1 MTTETTPNPQTAQ
14 APMTQE
20 ETIASLGNYGY
31 GWHDTDDAGANAQRG
46 LSADVVN
53 NISDMKDESD
63 WMRKNRLK
71 ALRLFDKKPMPH
83 WGADLSGIDFD
94 NIKYFVR
101 STEKQANSWEDLP
114 EEIKTT
120 YDRRSEEH
128 TSELQSRGHL
138 VCRLLLEKKKL
149 R

>member
-1 MTTETTPNPQTAQ
+1 MTTETTPTTQTGQ
-14 APMTQE
+14 EPMTQE

-53 NISDMKDESD
+53 NISDLKDESD

-101 STEKQANSWEDLP
+101 STEKQ
-114 EEIKTT
+114 
-120 YDRRSEEH
+120 RSEEH

-138 VCRLLLEKKKL
+138 VCRLLLEKKNTAVINTGNAVQSIPQ
-149 R
+149 